1 MTLPSWVES
10 AAHFSDPEHRVWL
23 RRPLGGPNG
32 PAVFVLHNPSIAN
45 DVKNDP
51 TANRGIGFGRSWG
64 ASDLVFVNAATG
76 VATDADNL
84 ASMTDPIGSMADEAL
99 EVAAEF
105 CRQRDG
111 VLIAAW
117 GAPKGKAKTKRL
129 MAERFAH
136 IRALGLPLHYLR
148 MSSGG
153 HPEHP
158 LYLPKTLKPT
168 PWFGVFS

>member
-1 MTLPSWVES
+1 MSLPEWVDS

-32 PAVFVLHNPSIAN
+32 PAVFVLHNPSTAGSSN
-45 DVKNDP
+45 NDP
-51 TANRGIGFGRSWG
+51 TANRGIGFGRLWG
-64 ASDLVFVNAATG
+64 ASDIVFVNAATG
-76 VATDADNL
+76 VATDADDL
-84 ASMTDPIGSMADEAL
+84 AGMDDPIGPMADEAL

-105 CRQRDG
+105 CRQRKG
-111 VLIAAW
+111 TLIAAL
-117 GAPKGKAKTKRL
+117 GTPKGKAKTKRL
-129 MAERFAH
+129 MAERFRT
-136 IRALGLPLHYLR
+136 IQALELPLHYLR

-158 LYLPKTLKPT
+158 LYLPKTLRPV